1 MEHQLRLPCLC
12 PEIAQAHTSITTLA
26 AFSLYVCVSRL
37 LRECVPV
44 SSSKMAIGSKI
55 ELGRVISILFVFFVK
70 LFFFILVRSGYIGSI
85 VMSFLLLHQI
95 FKQGLRLPG
104 NSFSN
109 TGIARLM
116 VFIP

>member
-55 ELGRVISILFVFFVK
+55 ELGRVISILFVK

>member
-37 LRECVPV
+37 LREYVPV

-70 LFFFILVRSGYIGSI
+70 LFFNFSQVRLY
-85 VMSFLLLHQI
+85 LDQ
-95 FKQGLRLPG
+95 
-104 NSFSN
+104 
-109 TGIARLM
+109 
-116 VFIP
+116 

>member
-1 MEHQLRLPCLC
+1 MKHEYSTKNVPIDDNLKQCIKKRQHKPGRWMEHQLRLPCLC

-37 LRECVPV
+37 LREYVPV

-70 LFFFILVRSGYIGSI
+70 LFF
-85 VMSFLLLHQI
+85 
-95 FKQGLRLPG
+95 
-104 NSFSN
+104 NFS
-109 TGIARLM
+109 
-116 VFIP
+116 